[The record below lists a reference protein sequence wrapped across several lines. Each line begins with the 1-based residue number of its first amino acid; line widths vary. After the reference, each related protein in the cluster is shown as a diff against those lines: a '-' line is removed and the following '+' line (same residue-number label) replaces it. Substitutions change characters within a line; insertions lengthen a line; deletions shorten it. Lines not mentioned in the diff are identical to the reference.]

1 MHLLIQLTSNFHER
15 RYYKVGRTVGGV
27 TSIEGKQVNSSMPDI
42 VICIYVRPFIGATEE
57 VLEWFKYPCTSA
69 HPRCKVSCQEVPNQL
84 TLSLCLCFVEASPK
98 VEKAVSCYKADWPS
112 LVAKF
117 PQRLSLAVSEFWA
130 AGEKCCERGHRRVC
144 VYLWCRVLL
153 CLKHIRMITA
163 V

>member
-1 MHLLIQLTSNFHER
+1 MHVPWYSYCIVLGKLLAAQAPKIEGRRLHMHLLIQLTSNFHER

-98 VEKAVSCYKADWPS
+98 VEKAVSCYKAD
-112 LVAKF
+112 
-117 PQRLSLAVSEFWA
+117 
-130 AGEKCCERGHRRVC
+130 
-144 VYLWCRVLL
+144 
-153 CLKHIRMITA
+153 
-163 V
+163 